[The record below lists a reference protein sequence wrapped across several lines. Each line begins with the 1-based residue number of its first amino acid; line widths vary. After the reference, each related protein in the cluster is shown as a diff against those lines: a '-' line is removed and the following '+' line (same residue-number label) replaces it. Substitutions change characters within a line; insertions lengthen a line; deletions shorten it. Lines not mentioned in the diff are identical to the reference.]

1 MGEASVVSQSNDLMV
16 SSDGSSWSSSADIS
30 INSGRG
36 VAQVKSSRQGEF
48 EIIVNADNAESRSLS
63 FKYYQ
68 TKSQKRAS
76 QDKLSAFAQK
86 KGKGKLSEM
95 IKNKVLMKSQV
106 TMGSGN
112 IGDVLQKL
120 ETGEYE
126 LEGEPDIVDNGDGTI
141 TVKLKVKPR

>member
-1 MGEASVVSQSNDLMV
+1 
-16 SSDGSSWSSSADIS
+16 
-30 INSGRG
+30 
-36 VAQVKSSRQGEF
+36 
-48 EIIVNADNAESRSLS
+48 
-63 FKYYQ
+63 
-68 TKSQKRAS
+68 
-76 QDKLSAFAQK
+76 
-86 KGKGKLSEM
+86 M
-95 IKNKVLMKSQV
+95 IKNKVLLKSQV

>member
-1 MGEASVVSQSNDLMV
+1 MSDYFQNIPEIKYEGQGSN
-16 SSDGSSWSSSADIS
+16 
-30 INSGRG
+30 N
-36 VAQVKSSRQGEF
+36 
-48 EIIVNADNAESRSLS
+48 SLS

-95 IKNKVLMKSQV
+95 IKNKVLLKSQV